1 MMVSPLSTC
10 SARPSISILSVA
22 IVKFR
27 SHHASLV
34 FDVMLELAAEMF
46 EKALHRHRRGV
57 AQRAD
62 GMAADVPR
70 HAVEQFHVLGTALPV
85 FDAVDHPV
93 HPAGSLAT
101 RGALAAG
108 FLEV

>member
-22 IVKFR
+22 IVRFR
-27 SHHASLV
+27 SHHAALV
-34 FDVMLELAAEMF
+34 FDVVLELAAEMF
-46 EKALHRHRRGV
+46 EKALHRHRCGI

-70 HAVEQFHVLGTALPV
+70 HAVEQFQVLRPALSML
-85 FDAVDHPV
+85 DAVDHPV

-101 RGALAAG
+101 RRAL
-108 FLEV
+108 

>member
-34 FDVMLELAAEMF
+34 FDVVLELAAKMF

-62 GMAADVPR
+62 GMAADVSG
-70 HAVEQFHVLGTALPV
+70 HAVEQVHVLGTALPV
-85 FDAVDHPV
+85 LDAMDHPV
-93 HPAGSLAT
+93 HPAS
-101 RGALAAG
+101 ALAARRALPARL
-108 FLEV
+108 LE